1 MKKNFLALLN
11 EIFAVF
17 NDSSAL
23 SRPNLSIL
31 LRIQLTQITQHDRCS
46 RSGDAETNNPNKMD
60 FSFITYQTS
69 LKNYQLLQN
78 MLKCIIPKN
87 LCVSTLTIDLNTRDW
102 TCGPIESDN
111 YFVHA
116 SRPYIVFGTPLG
128 NQIDSGLINIL
139 LEPPKDRHRNLIHHT
154 ILFNG

>member
-1 MKKNFLALLN
+1 MTDEAGPVMLRRITRIKW
-11 EIFAVF
+11 IF
-17 NDSSAL
+17 
-23 SRPNLSIL
+23 P
-31 LRIQLTQITQHDRCS
+31 
-46 RSGDAETNNPNKMD
+46 
-60 FSFITYQTS
+60 YQTS
-69 LKNYQLLQN
+69 LNNYQLLQN
-78 MLKCIIPKN
+78 MLKCIAPKN
-87 LCVSTLTIDLNTRDW
+87 LCFSTLTIDLNTRDW

-111 YFVHA
+111 NFVHA